1 MSRMMPVTRRKPR
14 PLGLKPWVSRHRGD
28 LADTARFMTAMAI
41 DDAGQGEE
49 PNTEHRIEIEPT
61 HYTSTG
67 ARYRVTC
74 LGETLIESARDPE
87 FEACRA
93 LLAKGIKG
101 TLVTYSPGSSVP
113 RMKVDIEKGAMLT
126 VIESAREGPR
136 FARYRPHPSSAERED
151 AE

>member
-1 MSRMMPVTRRKPR
+1 
-14 PLGLKPWVSRHRGD
+14 
-28 LADTARFMTAMAI
+28 MTAMAI
-41 DDAGQGEE
+41 DDAKRED
-49 PNTEHRIEIEPT
+49 TSLEHRIEIERT

-67 ARYRVTC
+67 ARYRVTY

-93 LLAKGIKG
+93 LLAKGITG

-113 RMKVDIEKGAMLT
+113 RMRVDIEKGAQADDHRQRQRWSPDRAAT
-126 VIESAREGPR
+126 GRIRG
-136 FARYRPHPSSAERED
+136 SAERDD